1 MNKFF
6 LISDDSVN
14 SRLDRWL
21 RRNICEI
28 PQSLI
33 EKKLRKGII
42 KVNNKK
48 RKSSYKLKKN
58 DKINLHNFNFSER
71 INKKRKFIYSPAK
84 KELFSNSIF
93 IENNENLNELN
104 LITICINDEPILKV
118 YLLNLGFFRH
128 C

>member
-33 EKKLRKGII
+33 EKNLRRGII

-48 RKSSYKLKKN
+48 RKSSYRLQAKDQIFVYDFNFTINISKKN
-58 DKINLHNFNFSER
+58 
-71 INKKRKFIYSPAK
+71 KF
-84 KELFSNSIF
+84 
-93 IENNENLNELN
+93 LNISRN
-104 LITICINDEPILKV
+104 
-118 YLLNLGFFRH
+118 
-128 C
+128 

>member
-33 EKKLRKGII
+33 EKNLRKGKI
-42 KVNNKK
+42 KINNKK
-48 RKSSYKLKKN
+48 EKSSYKLKKN
-58 DKINLHNFNFSER
+58 DKIDLYN
-71 INKKRKFIYSPAK
+71 
-84 KELFSNSIF
+84 
-93 IENNENLNELN
+93 
-104 LITICINDEPILKV
+104 
-118 YLLNLGFFRH
+118 
-128 C
+128 